1 MPAPDHADKLS
12 AYIGRI
18 RAAYPDLAVEGARL
32 VTGEGQFNDVV
43 ILTAAGEGE
52 LVFRFPRYQAG
63 VERLVAE
70 TAILRAIRGAVPL
83 PVPDPIYQRLAP
95 REVGEVFTGYRLLPG
110 VPLRREMLR
119 GPETAE
125 GEAAPRGPAR
135 QLAGFLRAL
144 HRTPLDA
151 LARAGAGLGVEDGR
165 ERWADLYARIRGRL
179 FPRMRAD
186 ARAAVADHFERFLTD
201 ARHGDWA
208 PALRHGDFGGGNLL
222 VDPATGAIA
231 GVLDFGSAG
240 LGDPAVDLAAILA
253 TAGQD
258 ERFLRQ
264 FLAAYPELA
273 SGVDRA
279 RFYGGTFALQEAL
292 HGVEHG
298 DREAFESGIAA
309 YR

>member
-1 MPAPDHADKLS
+1 MRTVDLADKLS

-18 RAAYPDLAVEGARL
+18 RGTYPGLAVESARL

-52 LVFRFPRYQAG
+52 LVFRFPRYRDG

-83 PVPDPIYQRLAP
+83 PVPDPVYRRLAP

-110 VPLRREMLR
+110 VPLRRELLR
-119 GPETAE
+119 APETAE
-125 GEAAPRGPAR
+125 SGATVRGLAT
-135 QLAGFLRAL
+135 QSAGFLRAL
-144 HRTPLDA
+144 HRTPVDA
-151 LARAGAGLGVEDGR
+151 VAAAGGELTVADGR
-165 ERWADLYARIRGRL
+165 ERWADLYARIRERL
-179 FPRMRAD
+179 FPDMRPD
-186 ARAAVADHFERFLTD
+186 ARAAVATHFERFLAD
-201 ARHGDWA
+201 ARAFDWR

-222 VDPATGAIA
+222 VDPATGTLA

-253 TAGQD
+253 TAGED
-258 ERFLRQ
+258 ERFLRH

-279 RFYGGTFALQEAL
+279 RFYRGTFALQEAL

-298 DREAFESGIAA
+298 DREAFASGIAR